1 MSVRMHSKQK
11 ANAQERFCKREGQ
24 KLKTHVSASG
34 TAVCNSGLQMPPA
47 NLLHALE
54 GWQGGKTTH
63 GTMLSVQNQS
73 SDCLWVFQHQNV
85 NFLAC
90 RTKHTLHSSATFAL
104 PFEVGASFRPQINA
118 STLP

>member
-1 MSVRMHSKQK
+1 MSVRMQSKQK

-34 TAVCNSGLQMPPA
+34 TTVCNSGLQMPPA